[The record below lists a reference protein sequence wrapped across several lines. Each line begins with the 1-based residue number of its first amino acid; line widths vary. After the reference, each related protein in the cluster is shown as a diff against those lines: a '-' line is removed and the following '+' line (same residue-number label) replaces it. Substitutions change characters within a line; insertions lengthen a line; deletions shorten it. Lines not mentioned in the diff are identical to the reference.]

1 MSASHIPSPTVGHL
15 AAFDGPALLATLSP
29 PFGAC
34 PYRNHDTTMA
44 AAILSSTPK
53 SLEAER
59 CRRRLKIP
67 TIRIGRKVLYRE
79 ADLMAFL
86 DRCRTEG

>member
-1 MSASHIPSPTVGHL
+1 MPISST
-15 AAFDGPALLATLSP
+15 FDGAALLATLSP

-34 PYRNHDTTMA
+34 PNRNHDTPMA
-44 AAILSSTPK
+44 AAILCSTPK

-67 TIRIGRKVLYRE
+67 TIRVGRKVLYRE
-79 ADLMAFL
+79 ADLLAFL
-86 DRCRTEG
+86 DRCRKEG

>member
-1 MSASHIPSPTVGHL
+1 MTSPSSP
-15 AAFDGPALLATLSP
+15 FDGAALLATLSP
-29 PFGAC
+29 PFGEC
-34 PYRNHDTTMA
+34 PNRNHETPMA
-44 AAILSSTPK
+44 AAIICSTPK

-79 ADLMAFL
+79 SDLLAFL
-86 DRCRTEG
+86 TSCRREG